1 MLNWLLS
8 NWQVKLLS
16 LAIAIAL
23 WVFVVGQENS
33 EIVLRMPVEITN
45 VPHGMIVVG
54 DMTDVVEAWVRGPRN
69 LVRIAASQRLIKV
82 VDLRGAK
89 VGEHVF
95 RVETEDLK
103 LPSGVQVMRLSPV
116 TIRVQLVPVAARMLP
131 VRPVLPG
138 EPGDG
143 FRMGEVTIKPDKVR
157 AEGLPEDL
165 AALEKWVWT
174 RPIDIHGIKRSIR
187 VKVPVRLV
195 WARERKV
202 AGRVELKPT
211 EVEVVVPIIPL
222 EDGPP
227 VRRHNDTRDTP
238 VGSGP

>member
-1 MLNWLLS
+1 MLKWLLA

-23 WVFVVGQENS
+23 WVFVVGQEGS
-33 EIVLRMPVEITN
+33 EIGLRMPVEITN
-45 VPHGMIVVG
+45 VPAGMIVAG
-54 DMTDVVEAWVRGPRN
+54 DQVDVVEARVRGPRN
-69 LVRIAASQRLIKV
+69 LVRVAASQRLIKV

-89 VGEHVF
+89 PGEHVF

-103 LPSGVQVMRLSPV
+103 LPSGVQVMRLSPAS
-116 TIRVQLVPVAARMLP
+116 IRVHLVAAATRMIP

-143 FRMGEVTIKPDKVR
+143 FRLGEVIIKPDQVR
-157 AEGLPEDL
+157 AVGLPEDL
-165 AALEKWVWT
+165 AALERWVWT
-174 RPIDIHGIKRSIR
+174 RPIDIHGIKRTIK

-195 WARERKV
+195 WARERREVGHV
-202 AGRVELKPT
+202 AIKPT

-222 EDGPP
+222 DDGPARP
-227 VRRHNDTRDTP
+227 KPDERRDTP